1 MKFVILKAPVPFAVF
16 VRSLL
21 AASVNLRATMPVTS
35 GDAMYRRNG
44 AEADLSSKR
53 TVRSSTLVTALSMRI
68 FVRASLGRSGF
79 MMRLKVKSTSSTVRV
94 DPSWNFTPSRIVK
107 VYDVALSCFQA
118 VASEGNIARSLSIA
132 NKAS

>member
-1 MKFVILKAPVPFAVF
+1 
-16 VRSLL
+16 
-21 AASVNLRATMPVTS
+21 
-35 GDAMYRRNG
+35 
-44 AEADLSSKR
+44 
-53 TVRSSTLVTALSMRI
+53 MRI